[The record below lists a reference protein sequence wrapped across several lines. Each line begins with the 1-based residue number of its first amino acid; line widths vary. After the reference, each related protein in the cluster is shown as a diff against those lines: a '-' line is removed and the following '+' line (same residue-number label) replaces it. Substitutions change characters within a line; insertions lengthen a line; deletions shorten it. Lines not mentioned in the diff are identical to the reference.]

1 LEYKGFKEFQR
12 VPRGLEMILEIVQN
26 SQVYRHPVPETWTEV
41 AKFLS
46 VSEPTLTSCR
56 KALDRFEEPIG
67 PDLLEELR
75 QMVRFCEKRNRGG
88 GGKCTRSE
96 FIRLKSCGELH
107 QRLET
112 LGIIRT
118 TIKSDEVSQ

>member
-1 LEYKGFKEFQR
+1 MIFDIFPNPEVYKC
-12 VPRGLEMILEIVQN
+12 PI
-26 SQVYRHPVPETWTEV
+26 PETWTEV

-67 PDLLEELR
+67 SDLLEELR

-112 LGIIRT
+112 LGIITT
-118 TIKSDEVSQ
+118 TIKLDEASQ